1 VTTIPFGLRMAD
13 ADPASMLAA
22 KFSVP
27 YTVAAT
33 LVLGHAGI
41 DAFAA
46 PALADPRIRDLA
58 RRVEVTADPEMGPRR
73 TDYPTACVRIA
84 LRDGRA
90 LEETVTIVRG
100 DALNPAPAEEV
111 VAKFLALASPVVGP
125 ARARQTVDAVNDVGA
140 LDNVR
145 DLAGLC
151 ATE

>member
-1 VTTIPFGLRMAD
+1 MAD

-27 YTVAAT
+27 HAVAAT
-33 LVLGHAGI
+33 LVLGHAGL
-41 DAFAA
+41 DAFEAS
-46 PALADPRIRDLA
+46 ALADPRIRDLA
-58 RRVEVTADPEMGPRR
+58 RRVEVSADPEMGPRR
-73 TDYPTACVRIA
+73 TDYPSACVRIA

-125 ARARQTVDAVNDVGA
+125 SRARRAVDAVNDVGG

-151 ATE
+151 AGE